1 MIFLRYYI
9 PARRI
14 NVAKLGLFIR
24 KDWLDKLNMAE
35 PTTTE
40 EWVAYLRAAKEAK
53 LGGEQTVPYAMK
65 LYENSPL
72 FSTSVIVDSFLD
84 FSKITKEDW
93 YSLYHE
99 QMPGAKEA
107 YRLLNTL
114 YNEGLISEN
123 FAIDNGD
130 IRDRDLNQGYAGFYI
145 EGPTQVW
152 PDYSDEMKKNVGEDA
167 EWIPVNPF
175 VNPDGYTLHENYAA
189 NGICIF
195 IPSWVNKETAVAAM
209 KYMDWMA
216 QPENMFYL
224 QNGIEGVHY
233 DHLNED
239 GLPVGRVTNDN
250 LPDDQK

>member
-84 FSKITKEDW
+84 FSKI
-93 YSLYHE
+93 H
-99 QMPGAKEA
+99 G
-107 YRLLNTL
+107 
-114 YNEGLISEN
+114 GL
-123 FAIDNGD
+123 
-130 IRDRDLNQGYAGFYI
+130 
-145 EGPTQVW
+145 V
-152 PDYSDEMKKNVGEDA
+152 
-167 EWIPVNPF
+167 
-175 VNPDGYTLHENYAA
+175 
-189 NGICIF
+189 
-195 IPSWVNKETAVAAM
+195 
-209 KYMDWMA
+209 
-216 QPENMFYL
+216 
-224 QNGIEGVHY
+224 
-233 DHLNED
+233 
-239 GLPVGRVTNDN
+239 LPVSRADARREGGLSSAEYPV
-250 LPDDQK
+250 Q

>member
-114 YNEGLISEN
+114 Y
-123 FAIDNGD
+123 
-130 IRDRDLNQGYAGFYI
+130 
-145 EGPTQVW
+145 
-152 PDYSDEMKKNVGEDA
+152 A
-167 EWIPVNPF
+167 EYPV
-175 VNPDGYTLHENYAA
+175 
-189 NGICIF
+189 
-195 IPSWVNKETAVAAM
+195 
-209 KYMDWMA
+209 
-216 QPENMFYL
+216 Q
-224 QNGIEGVHY
+224 
-233 DHLNED
+233 
-239 GLPVGRVTNDN
+239 
-250 LPDDQK
+250 

>member
-130 IRDRDLNQGYAGFYI
+130 IRDRDLNQG
-145 EGPTQVW
+145 
-152 PDYSDEMKKNVGEDA
+152 
-167 EWIPVNPF
+167 
-175 VNPDGYTLHENYAA
+175 
-189 NGICIF
+189 
-195 IPSWVNKETAVAAM
+195 
-209 KYMDWMA
+209 
-216 QPENMFYL
+216 
-224 QNGIEGVHY
+224 
-233 DHLNED
+233 
-239 GLPVGRVTNDN
+239 
-250 LPDDQK
+250 